1 MISLSAHL
9 AIVSLQVDDASE
21 KTVCGQQATI
31 METLGYLS
39 IADQLIILT
48 YFVVTLGIGIYFS
61 KRAAK
66 GISDYFLG
74 GRQIP
79 WWAIGMSG
87 TASNFDMT
95 GTMVVISFFFAI
107 GLQGFW
113 VAMRGGMA
121 LPYGILMVYMGKWLR
136 RSQVMTTAEW
146 MQLRFGDGRAG
157 KLARLLSAAS
167 NIIVTLSLLV
177 YFIEGAAKFLA
188 IYIPFSPDIC
198 ALIMIAIAVIYT
210 AMSGFYGVIY
220 TDIVQ
225 EILILAVSIYVG
237 YQAFTLPDHAEVIA
251 SVTYPGWN
259 SFLPRWQAAPMTWLD
274 NPMIYQAFGLC
285 IIFWVARGLFEGTG
299 GFSGGYTPQRFY
311 ASRSDRE
318 AGLLTAEW
326 ILLLL
331 FRWVLVM
338 GAVILG
344 LKLSTTNP
352 DIARLLAAD
361 PEKTLPIV
369 VSEAIPSGLRGMLVA
384 GMVAAA
390 MSTFDSTINAG
401 VAYWVKD
408 IYQAYIN
415 PGANERKL
423 LRQSY
428 VGTVAFALIAVVL
441 SQAIENINEI
451 WSWITGPL
459 SAGLAGPIVMRWYWW
474 RLNGYGFALAT
485 AAGLIASLGLKLAAS
500 DLAFYLTFLVT
511 LGISVLAGLLGSY
524 LTEPT
529 DMETLK
535 VFWLRVKPFG
545 FWGKVRNQVDETLVL
560 ASQQSNSIDR
570 SNVIFAVLWQLSGVV
585 AVISLLLH
593 KWLSLVAGVGIFVVL
608 SWVLYLTWYKNLAV
622 GEKS

>member
-1 MISLSAHL
+1 MELHPIHPS
-9 AIVSLQVDDASE
+9 
-21 KTVCGQQATI
+21 TYR

-39 IADQLIILT
+39 SVDQFIILV
-48 YFVVTLGIGIYFS
+48 YFLVTLAVGIYFS
-61 KRAAK
+61 RKAAK
-66 GISDYFLG
+66 GIENYFLG

-95 GTMVVISFFFAI
+95 GTMVIISFFFAI

-121 LPYGILMVYMGKWLR
+121 LPYGILMIYMGKWLR
-136 RSQVMTTAEW
+136 RSRVMTTAEW

-177 YFIEGAAKFLA
+177 YFVEGAAKFLA

-198 ALIMIAIAVIYT
+198 AIIMIVVAVAYT
-210 AMSGFYGVIY
+210 TLSGFYGVIY

-225 EILILAVSIYVG
+225 EILVLIVSIYIG
-237 YQAFTLPDHAEVIA
+237 YQAFTLPDQAQVIA
-251 SVTYPGWN
+251 SASYPGWN
-259 SFLPRWQAAPMTWLD
+259 SFIPQWEAAPMTWLA
-274 NPMIYQAFGLC
+274 NPTVYQAFGLC
-285 IIFWVARGLFEGTG
+285 IIFWIARGLFEGMG

-311 ASRSDRE
+311 ATRTDRE

-331 FRWVLVM
+331 FRWILVM

-344 LKLSTTNP
+344 LQLANTNP
-352 DIARLLAAD
+352 DIAQLLAED

-369 VSEAIPSGLRGMLVA
+369 ISEAIPLGIRGLLVA
-384 GMVAAA
+384 GLVAAA

-401 VAYWVKD
+401 VSYWVRD
-408 IYQAYIN
+408 IYQAYLN
-415 PGANERKL
+415 PRATEKKL
-423 LRQSY
+423 MRQSY
-428 VGTVAFALIAVVL
+428 MGTIVFAVIAILL
-441 SQAIENINEI
+441 SRSVQNINEI

-474 RLNGYGFALAT
+474 RLNGYGFAMAT
-485 AAGLIASLGLKLAAS
+485 AAGLTTSLTIRILIPDLTFY
-500 DLAFYLTFLVT
+500 LAFLTT
-511 LGISVLAGLLGSY
+511 LSISVLAGVVGSY

-529 DMETLK
+529 DMATLK
-535 VFWLRVKPFG
+535 AFWLRIQPFG
-545 FWGKVRNQVDETLVL
+545 FWGNVRHQLDPQLVHE
-560 ASQQSNSIDR
+560 AHAKNARDR
-570 SNVIFAVLWQLSGVV
+570 FNVALGVIWQLSGVV
-585 AVISLLLH
+585 TVISLLLH
-593 KWLSLVAGVGIFVVL
+593 KWPSAMLGIGAFSVL
-608 SWVLYLTWYKNLAV
+608 SSVLYFTWYKHL
-622 GEKS
+622 EQD